1 MNRVTANRRALHD
14 GREHG
19 KEGRP
24 GGLKAMKRATKA
36 RRPAKKSKH
45 KARAVKDGAA
55 IAMLRK
61 GTTVPALMKAF
72 GWTQPH
78 TARGFISNLGR
89 LHGFS
94 VESSKEKGGVRTYKV
109 R

>member
-1 MNRVTANRRALHD
+1 MEENTAPAVEAAPSKK
-14 GREHG
+14 G
-19 KEGRP
+19 
-24 GGLKAMKRATKA
+24 KRAKVTGKRRKVA
-36 RRPAKKSKH
+36 RKSAKKPKDGT
-45 KARAVKDGAA
+45 VKDAA

-61 GTTVPALMKAF
+61 GTTVPALTKAF

-89 LHGFS
+89 LHGFK
-94 VESSKEKGGVRTYKV
+94 VESSKEKGGVRTYKL